1 MRKNIKFTKNNHIL
15 FATTILVS
23 GLLLCGC
30 ANTKDNS
37 SKKTYNHSLQE
48 QETEK
53 TESLVN
59 QEMIDVN
66 EDYLIVSINSADET
80 MRVYRYD
87 NNLEYQYYYGLNTR
101 FLDKY
106 GNYTSVANFQVGDII
121 NISETDL
128 SGKVTEVRKAS
139 DVWVYD
145 DVSRFS
151 INAEAGIL
159 EIADKNYKIGN
170 DTYIFSGGEQTSVET
185 ITDQDELSVVG
196 IDKKI
201 LSISVTTGHGTLQL
215 ANTGLF
221 EESYL
226 QLNRNIFAMITENME
241 MELPEGVYTLVVA
254 NNGWGGSKEIEI
266 KRNETTLVNLEEI
279 KGEGPSYGEVMFVVD
294 VEDAKIYIDNEQ
306 VDISAP
312 VQLTYGAHSFEI
324 VAEGYDKWKKT
335 LYVNSPEATIE
346 LTLEDSDKKN
356 DSGSGNNGS
365 ENNGSTENS
374 SGSGNDSSNGGG
386 AGNSGSGENN
396 SNNGEN
402 AGNSGNNSSNGGN
415 NTSNGGNNTSGN
427 NSNLRLDS
435 ISSDDLKDY
444 LSTLSSL
451 LDSL

>member
-1 MRKNIKFTKNNHIL
+1 MRKNIKFTKINNIL
-15 FATTILVS
+15 FMTTILVS

-30 ANTKDNS
+30 ANSKDNT
-37 SKKTYNHSLQE
+37 SKRTYNHSLQKE
-48 QETEK
+48 ATEK
-53 TESLVN
+53 EESLVN
-59 QEMIDVN
+59 SDQIDIN

-145 DVSRFS
+145 EVSRFS
-151 INAEAGIL
+151 INAQEGIL
-159 EIADKNYKIGN
+159 EIADKNYRIDN

-185 ITDQDELSVVG
+185 ITDQDKLSVVG

-294 VEDAKIYIDNEQ
+294 VDDAQIFIDDEQ

-346 LTLEDSDKKN
+346 LTLEDSDKSKADGSN
-356 DSGSGNNGS
+356 TNNASQTDTGSG
-365 ENNGSTENS
+365 
-374 SGSGNDSSNGGG
+374 
-386 AGNSGSGENN
+386 AGTGTTNN
-396 SNNGEN
+396 SNN
-402 AGNSGNNSSNGGN
+402 AGGTG
-415 NTSNGGNNTSGN
+415 TTN
-427 NSNLRLDS
+427 NSNNTAGTGTTNTGNANNGNANDNSLRLDS

>member
-1 MRKNIKFTKNNHIL
+1 MRKNIKFTKINNIL
-15 FATTILVS
+15 FMTTILVS

-30 ANTKDNS
+30 ANSKDNT
-37 SKKTYNHSLQE
+37 SKRTYNHSLQKE
-48 QETEK
+48 ATEK
-53 TESLVN
+53 EESLVN
-59 QEMIDVN
+59 SDQIDIN

-145 DVSRFS
+145 EVSRFS
-151 INAEAGIL
+151 INAQEGIL
-159 EIADKNYKIGN
+159 EIADKNYRIDN

-185 ITDQDELSVVG
+185 ITDQDKLSVVG

-294 VEDAKIYIDNEQ
+294 VDDAQIFIDDEQ

-346 LTLEDSDKKN
+346 LTLEDSDKSKADGSN
-356 DSGSGNNGS
+356 TNNASQTDTGSGAGTGTTNN
-365 ENNGSTENS
+365 
-374 SGSGNDSSNGGG
+374 SNKAGGTG
-386 AGNSGSGENN
+386 TTNN
-396 SNNGEN
+396 SNNPAGTGTTSTGN
-402 AGNSGNNSSNGGN
+402 ANNGNANDNS
-415 NTSNGGNNTSGN
+415 
-427 NSNLRLDS
+427 LRLDS

>member
-1 MRKNIKFTKNNHIL
+1 MRKNIKFTKINNIL
-15 FATTILVS
+15 FMTTILVS

-30 ANTKDNS
+30 ANSKDNT
-37 SKKTYNHSLQE
+37 SKRTYNHSLQKE
-48 QETEK
+48 ATEK
-53 TESLVN
+53 EESLVN
-59 QEMIDVN
+59 SDQIDIN

-145 DVSRFS
+145 EVSRFS
-151 INAEAGIL
+151 INAQEGIL
-159 EIADKNYKIGN
+159 EIADKNYRIDN

-185 ITDQDELSVVG
+185 ITDQDKLSVIG

-294 VEDAKIYIDNEQ
+294 VDDAQIFIDDEQ

-346 LTLEDSDKKN
+346 LTLEDSDKSKADGSN
-356 DSGSGNNGS
+356 TNNASQTDAGSG
-365 ENNGSTENS
+365 
-374 SGSGNDSSNGGG
+374 
-386 AGNSGSGENN
+386 AGTGTTNN
-396 SNNGEN
+396 SNN
-402 AGNSGNNSSNGGN
+402 AGGTG
-415 NTSNGGNNTSGN
+415 TTN
-427 NSNLRLDS
+427 NSNNTGGTGTTNTGNANNSTGGNGTANDNSLRLDS

>member
-1 MRKNIKFTKNNHIL
+1 MRKNIKFTKINNIL
-15 FATTILVS
+15 FMTTILVS

-30 ANTKDNS
+30 ANSKDNT
-37 SKKTYNHSLQE
+37 SKRTYNHSLQKE
-48 QETEK
+48 ATEK
-53 TESLVN
+53 EESLVN
-59 QEMIDVN
+59 SDQIDIN

-145 DVSRFS
+145 EVSRFS
-151 INAEAGIL
+151 INAQEGIL
-159 EIADKNYKIGN
+159 EIADKNYRIDN

-185 ITDQDELSVVG
+185 ITDQDKLSVVG

-294 VEDAKIYIDNEQ
+294 VDDAQIFIDDEQ

-346 LTLEDSDKKN
+346 LTLEDSDKSKADGSN
-356 DSGSGNNGS
+356 TNNASQTDAGSG
-365 ENNGSTENS
+365 
-374 SGSGNDSSNGGG
+374 
-386 AGNSGSGENN
+386 AGTGTTNN
-396 SNNGEN
+396 SNN
-402 AGNSGNNSSNGGN
+402 AGGTG
-415 NTSNGGNNTSGN
+415 TTN
-427 NSNLRLDS
+427 NSNNTGGTGTTNTGNANNGYANDKSLRLDS

>member
-1 MRKNIKFTKNNHIL
+1 MRKNIKFTKINNIL
-15 FATTILVS
+15 FMTTILVS

-30 ANTKDNS
+30 ANSKDNT
-37 SKKTYNHSLQE
+37 SKRTYNHSLQKE
-48 QETEK
+48 ATEK
-53 TESLVN
+53 EESLVN
-59 QEMIDVN
+59 SDQIDIN

-145 DVSRFS
+145 EVSRFS
-151 INAEAGIL
+151 INAQEGIL
-159 EIADKNYKIGN
+159 EIADKNYRIDN

-185 ITDQDELSVVG
+185 ITDQDKLSVVG

-294 VEDAKIYIDNEQ
+294 VDDAQIFIDDEQ

-346 LTLEDSDKKN
+346 LTLEDSDKSKADGSN
-356 DSGSGNNGS
+356 TNNASQTDTGSGAGTGTTNTGNANNG
-365 ENNGSTENS
+365 
-374 SGSGNDSSNGGG
+374 
-386 AGNSGSGENN
+386 
-396 SNNGEN
+396 N
-402 AGNSGNNSSNGGN
+402 AGNSNSTGGN
-415 NTSNGGNNTSGN
+415 GTANDN
-427 NSNLRLDS
+427 NLRLDS

>member
-1 MRKNIKFTKNNHIL
+1 MRKNIKFTKINNIL
-15 FATTILVS
+15 FMTTILVS

-30 ANTKDNS
+30 ANSKDNT
-37 SKKTYNHSLQE
+37 SKRTYNHSLQKE
-48 QETEK
+48 ATENE
-53 TESLVN
+53 ESLVN
-59 QEMIDVN
+59 SDQIDIN

-145 DVSRFS
+145 EVSRFS
-151 INAEAGIL
+151 INAQEGIL
-159 EIADKNYKIGN
+159 EIADKNYRIDN

-185 ITDQDELSVVG
+185 ITDQDKLSVIG

-294 VEDAKIYIDNEQ
+294 VDDAQIFIDDEQ

-346 LTLEDSDKKN
+346 LTLEDSDKSKADGSN
-356 DSGSGNNGS
+356 TNNASQTDTGSG
-365 ENNGSTENS
+365 
-374 SGSGNDSSNGGG
+374 
-386 AGNSGSGENN
+386 AGTGTTNN
-396 SNNGEN
+396 SNN
-402 AGNSGNNSSNGGN
+402 AGGTG
-415 NTSNGGNNTSGN
+415 TTN
-427 NSNLRLDS
+427 NSNNTGGTGTTNTGNANNSTGGNGTANDNSLRLDS

>member
-1 MRKNIKFTKNNHIL
+1 MRKNIKFTKINNIL
-15 FATTILVS
+15 FMTTILVS

-30 ANTKDNS
+30 ANSKDNT
-37 SKKTYNHSLQE
+37 SKRTYNHSLQKE
-48 QETEK
+48 ATENE
-53 TESLVN
+53 ESLVN
-59 QEMIDVN
+59 SDQIDIN

-145 DVSRFS
+145 EVSRFS
-151 INAEAGIL
+151 INAQEGIL
-159 EIADKNYKIGN
+159 EIADKNYRIDN

-185 ITDQDELSVVG
+185 ITDQDKLSVVG

-294 VEDAKIYIDNEQ
+294 VDDAQIFIDDEQ

-346 LTLEDSDKKN
+346 LTLEDSDKSKADGSN
-356 DSGSGNNGS
+356 TNNASQTDTGSG
-365 ENNGSTENS
+365 
-374 SGSGNDSSNGGG
+374 
-386 AGNSGSGENN
+386 AGTGTTNN
-396 SNNGEN
+396 SNN
-402 AGNSGNNSSNGGN
+402 AGGTG
-415 NTSNGGNNTSGN
+415 TTN
-427 NSNLRLDS
+427 NSNNTGGTGTTNTGNANNGNANDNSLRLDS

>member
-1 MRKNIKFTKNNHIL
+1 MRKNIKFTKINNIL
-15 FATTILVS
+15 FMTTILVS

-30 ANTKDNS
+30 ANSKDNT
-37 SKKTYNHSLQE
+37 SKRTYNHSLQKE
-48 QETEK
+48 ATENE
-53 TESLVN
+53 ESLVN
-59 QEMIDVN
+59 SDQIDIN

-145 DVSRFS
+145 EVSRFS
-151 INAEAGIL
+151 INAQEGIL
-159 EIADKNYKIGN
+159 EIADKNYRIDN

-185 ITDQDELSVVG
+185 ITDQDKLSVVG

-294 VEDAKIYIDNEQ
+294 VDDAQIFIDDEQ

-346 LTLEDSDKKN
+346 LTLEDSDKSKADGSN
-356 DSGSGNNGS
+356 TNNASQTDAGSG
-365 ENNGSTENS
+365 
-374 SGSGNDSSNGGG
+374 
-386 AGNSGSGENN
+386 AGTGTTNN
-396 SNNGEN
+396 SNN
-402 AGNSGNNSSNGGN
+402 AGGTG
-415 NTSNGGNNTSGN
+415 TTN
-427 NSNLRLDS
+427 NSNNTGGTGTTNTGNANNSTGGNGTANDNSLRLDS

>member
-1 MRKNIKFTKNNHIL
+1 MRKNIKFTKINNIL
-15 FATTILVS
+15 FMTTILVS

-30 ANTKDNS
+30 ANSKDNT
-37 SKKTYNHSLQE
+37 SKRTYNHSLQKE
-48 QETEK
+48 ATEK
-53 TESLVN
+53 EESLVN
-59 QEMIDVN
+59 SDQIDIN

-145 DVSRFS
+145 EVSRFS
-151 INAEAGIL
+151 INAQEGIL
-159 EIADKNYKIGN
+159 EIADKNYRIDN

-185 ITDQDELSVVG
+185 ITDQDKLSVVG

-294 VEDAKIYIDNEQ
+294 VDDAQIFIDDEQ

-346 LTLEDSDKKN
+346 LTLEDSDKSKADGSN
-356 DSGSGNNGS
+356 TNNASQTDTGSG
-365 ENNGSTENS
+365 
-374 SGSGNDSSNGGG
+374 
-386 AGNSGSGENN
+386 AGTGTTNN
-396 SNNGEN
+396 SNN
-402 AGNSGNNSSNGGN
+402 AGGTGTTNNSNNTGGTGTTNTGNANNSTGGN
-415 NTSNGGNNTSGN
+415 GTANDN
-427 NSNLRLDS
+427 NLRLDS

>member
-1 MRKNIKFTKNNHIL
+1 MRKNIKFTKINNIL
-15 FATTILVS
+15 FMTTILVS

-30 ANTKDNS
+30 ANSKDNT
-37 SKKTYNHSLQE
+37 SKRTYNHSLQKE
-48 QETEK
+48 ATEK
-53 TESLVN
+53 EESLVN
-59 QEMIDVN
+59 SDQIDIN

-145 DVSRFS
+145 EVSRFS
-151 INAEAGIL
+151 INAQEGIL
-159 EIADKNYKIGN
+159 EIADKNYRIDN

-185 ITDQDELSVVG
+185 ITDQDKLSVIG

-294 VEDAKIYIDNEQ
+294 VDDAQIFIDDEQ

-346 LTLEDSDKKN
+346 LTLEDSDKSKADGSN
-356 DSGSGNNGS
+356 TNNASQTDTGSG
-365 ENNGSTENS
+365 
-374 SGSGNDSSNGGG
+374 
-386 AGNSGSGENN
+386 AGTGTTNN
-396 SNNGEN
+396 SNN
-402 AGNSGNNSSNGGN
+402 AGGTG
-415 NTSNGGNNTSGN
+415 TTN
-427 NSNLRLDS
+427 NSNNTGGTGTTNTGNANNSTGGNGTANDNSLRLDS

>member
-1 MRKNIKFTKNNHIL
+1 MRKNIKFTKINNIL
-15 FATTILVS
+15 FMTTILVS

-30 ANTKDNS
+30 ANSKDNT
-37 SKKTYNHSLQE
+37 SKRTYNHSLQKE
-48 QETEK
+48 ATEK
-53 TESLVN
+53 EESLVN
-59 QEMIDVN
+59 SDQIDIN

-145 DVSRFS
+145 EVSRFS
-151 INAEAGIL
+151 INAQEGIL
-159 EIADKNYKIGN
+159 EIADKNYRIDN

-185 ITDQDELSVVG
+185 ITDQDKLSVVG

-294 VEDAKIYIDNEQ
+294 VDDAQIFIDDEQ

-346 LTLEDSDKKN
+346 LTLEDSDKSKADGSN
-356 DSGSGNNGS
+356 TNNASQTDTGSG
-365 ENNGSTENS
+365 
-374 SGSGNDSSNGGG
+374 
-386 AGNSGSGENN
+386 AGTGTTNN
-396 SNNGEN
+396 SNN
-402 AGNSGNNSSNGGN
+402 AGGTG
-415 NTSNGGNNTSGN
+415 TTN
-427 NSNLRLDS
+427 NSNNTGGTGTTNTGNANNGNANDNSLRLDS

>member
-1 MRKNIKFTKNNHIL
+1 MRKNIKFTKINNIL
-15 FATTILVS
+15 FMTTILVS

-30 ANTKDNS
+30 ANSKDNT
-37 SKKTYNHSLQE
+37 SKRTYNHSLQKE
-48 QETEK
+48 ATENE
-53 TESLVN
+53 ESLVN
-59 QEMIDVN
+59 SDQIDIN

-145 DVSRFS
+145 EVSRFS
-151 INAEAGIL
+151 INAQEGIL
-159 EIADKNYKIGN
+159 EIADKNYRIDN

-185 ITDQDELSVVG
+185 ITDQDKLSVVG

-294 VEDAKIYIDNEQ
+294 VDDAQIFIDDEQ

-346 LTLEDSDKKN
+346 LTLEDSDKSKADGSN
-356 DSGSGNNGS
+356 TNNASQTDTGSG
-365 ENNGSTENS
+365 
-374 SGSGNDSSNGGG
+374 
-386 AGNSGSGENN
+386 AGTGTTNN
-396 SNNGEN
+396 SNNAGGTGTTNNSNNTAGTGTTNTGNANNGN
-402 AGNSGNNSSNGGN
+402 AGNSNSTGGN
-415 NTSNGGNNTSGN
+415 GTANDN
-427 NSNLRLDS
+427 NLRLDS

>member
-1 MRKNIKFTKNNHIL
+1 MRKNIKFTKINNIL
-15 FATTILVS
+15 FMTTILVS

-30 ANTKDNS
+30 ANSKDNT
-37 SKKTYNHSLQE
+37 SKRTYNHSLQKE
-48 QETEK
+48 ATEK
-53 TESLVN
+53 EESLVN
-59 QEMIDVN
+59 SDQIDIN

-145 DVSRFS
+145 EVSRFS
-151 INAEAGIL
+151 INAQEGIL
-159 EIADKNYKIGN
+159 EIADKNYRIDN

-185 ITDQDELSVVG
+185 ITDQDKLSVVG

-294 VEDAKIYIDNEQ
+294 VDDAQIFIDDEQ

-346 LTLEDSDKKN
+346 LTLEDSDKSKADGSN
-356 DSGSGNNGS
+356 TNNASQTDTGSG
-365 ENNGSTENS
+365 
-374 SGSGNDSSNGGG
+374 
-386 AGNSGSGENN
+386 AGTGTTNN
-396 SNNGEN
+396 SNNAGGTGTTNNSNNTAGTGTTNTGNANNGN
-402 AGNSGNNSSNGGN
+402 AGNSNSTGGN
-415 NTSNGGNNTSGN
+415 GTANDN
-427 NSNLRLDS
+427 NLRLDS

>member
-1 MRKNIKFTKNNHIL
+1 MRKNIKFTKINNIL
-15 FATTILVS
+15 FMTTILVS

-30 ANTKDNS
+30 ANSKDNT
-37 SKKTYNHSLQE
+37 SKRTYNHSLQKE
-48 QETEK
+48 ATEK
-53 TESLVN
+53 EESLVN
-59 QEMIDVN
+59 SDQIDIN

-145 DVSRFS
+145 EVSRFS
-151 INAEAGIL
+151 INAQEGIL
-159 EIADKNYKIGN
+159 EIADKNYRIDN

-185 ITDQDELSVVG
+185 ITDQDKLSVVG

-294 VEDAKIYIDNEQ
+294 VDDAQIFIDDEQ

-346 LTLEDSDKKN
+346 LTLEDSDKSKADGSN
-356 DSGSGNNGS
+356 TNNASQTDTGSG
-365 ENNGSTENS
+365 
-374 SGSGNDSSNGGG
+374 
-386 AGNSGSGENN
+386 AGTGTTNN
-396 SNNGEN
+396 SNNAGGTGTTNNSNNTGGTGTTNTGNANNGN
-402 AGNSGNNSSNGGN
+402 AGNSNSTGGN
-415 NTSNGGNNTSGN
+415 GTANDN
-427 NSNLRLDS
+427 NLRLDS

>member
-1 MRKNIKFTKNNHIL
+1 MRKNIKFTKINNIL
-15 FATTILVS
+15 FMTTILVS

-30 ANTKDNS
+30 ANSNDNT
-37 SKKTYNHSLQE
+37 SKRTYNHSLQKE
-48 QETEK
+48 ATEK
-53 TESLVN
+53 EESLVN
-59 QEMIDVN
+59 SDQIDIN

-145 DVSRFS
+145 EVSRFS
-151 INAEAGIL
+151 INAQEGIL
-159 EIADKNYKIGN
+159 EIADKNYRIDN

-185 ITDQDELSVVG
+185 ITDQDKLSVVG

-294 VEDAKIYIDNEQ
+294 VDDAQIFIDDEQ

-346 LTLEDSDKKN
+346 LTLEDSDKSKADGSN
-356 DSGSGNNGS
+356 TNNASQTDTGSG
-365 ENNGSTENS
+365 
-374 SGSGNDSSNGGG
+374 
-386 AGNSGSGENN
+386 AGTGTTNN
-396 SNNGEN
+396 SNN
-402 AGNSGNNSSNGGN
+402 AGGTG
-415 NTSNGGNNTSGN
+415 TTN
-427 NSNLRLDS
+427 NSNNTGGTGTTNTGNANNGNANDNSLRLDS

>member
-1 MRKNIKFTKNNHIL
+1 MRKNIKFTKINNIL
-15 FATTILVS
+15 FMTTILVS

-30 ANTKDNS
+30 ANSKDNT
-37 SKKTYNHSLQE
+37 SKRTYNHSLQKE
-48 QETEK
+48 ATEK
-53 TESLVN
+53 EESLVN
-59 QEMIDVN
+59 SDQIDIN

-145 DVSRFS
+145 EVSRFS
-151 INAEAGIL
+151 INAQEGIL
-159 EIADKNYKIGN
+159 EIADKNYRIDN

-185 ITDQDELSVVG
+185 ITDQDKLSVVG

-294 VEDAKIYIDNEQ
+294 VDDAQIFIDDEQ

-346 LTLEDSDKKN
+346 LTLEDSDKSKADGSN
-356 DSGSGNNGS
+356 TNNASQTDTGSG
-365 ENNGSTENS
+365 
-374 SGSGNDSSNGGG
+374 
-386 AGNSGSGENN
+386 AGTGTTNN
-396 SNNGEN
+396 SNN
-402 AGNSGNNSSNGGN
+402 AGGTG
-415 NTSNGGNNTSGN
+415 TTN
-427 NSNLRLDS
+427 NSNNTGGTGTTNTGNANNSTGGNGTANDNSLRLDS

>member
-1 MRKNIKFTKNNHIL
+1 M
-15 FATTILVS
+15 TTILVS

-30 ANTKDNS
+30 ANSKDNT
-37 SKKTYNHSLQE
+37 SKRIYNHSLQKE
-48 QETEK
+48 ATEK
-53 TESLVN
+53 EESLVN
-59 QEMIDVN
+59 SDQIDIN

-145 DVSRFS
+145 EVSRFS
-151 INAEAGIL
+151 INAQEGIL
-159 EIADKNYKIGN
+159 EIADKNYRIDN

-185 ITDQDELSVVG
+185 ITDQDKLSVVG

-294 VEDAKIYIDNEQ
+294 VDDAQIFIDDEQ

-346 LTLEDSDKKN
+346 LTLEDSDKSKADGSN
-356 DSGSGNNGS
+356 TNNASQTDTGSG
-365 ENNGSTENS
+365 
-374 SGSGNDSSNGGG
+374 
-386 AGNSGSGENN
+386 AGTGTTNN
-396 SNNGEN
+396 SNNAGGTGTTNNSNNTAGTGTTNTGNANNGN
-402 AGNSGNNSSNGGN
+402 AGNSNSTGGN
-415 NTSNGGNNTSGN
+415 GTANDN
-427 NSNLRLDS
+427 NLRLDS

>member
-1 MRKNIKFTKNNHIL
+1 MRKNIKFTKINNIL
-15 FATTILVS
+15 FMTTILVS

-30 ANTKDNS
+30 ANSKDNT
-37 SKKTYNHSLQE
+37 SKRTYNHSLQKE
-48 QETEK
+48 ATEK
-53 TESLVN
+53 EESLVN
-59 QEMIDVN
+59 SDQIDIN

-145 DVSRFS
+145 EVSRFS
-151 INAEAGIL
+151 INAQEGIL
-159 EIADKNYKIGN
+159 EIADKNYRIDN
-170 DTYIFSGGEQTSVET
+170 DTYIFSGGEQTSVEA
-185 ITDQDELSVVG
+185 ITDQDKLSVIG

-294 VEDAKIYIDNEQ
+294 VDDAQIFIDDEQ

-346 LTLEDSDKKN
+346 LTLEDSDKNKADGSN
-356 DSGSGNNGS
+356 TNNASQTDTGSG
-365 ENNGSTENS
+365 
-374 SGSGNDSSNGGG
+374 
-386 AGNSGSGENN
+386 AGTGTTNN
-396 SNNGEN
+396 SNN
-402 AGNSGNNSSNGGN
+402 AGGTG
-415 NTSNGGNNTSGN
+415 TTN
-427 NSNLRLDS
+427 NSNNTGGTGTTNTGNANNSTGGNGTANDNSLRLDS

>member
-1 MRKNIKFTKNNHIL
+1 MRKNIKFTKINNIL
-15 FATTILVS
+15 FMTTILVS

-30 ANTKDNS
+30 ANSKDNT
-37 SKKTYNHSLQE
+37 SKRTYNHSLQKE
-48 QETEK
+48 ATEK
-53 TESLVN
+53 EESLVN
-59 QEMIDVN
+59 SDQIDIN

-145 DVSRFS
+145 EVSRFS
-151 INAEAGIL
+151 INAQEGIL
-159 EIADKNYKIGN
+159 EIADKNYRIDN

-185 ITDQDELSVVG
+185 ITDQDKLSVVG

-294 VEDAKIYIDNEQ
+294 VDDAQIFIDDEQ

-346 LTLEDSDKKN
+346 LTLEDSDKSKADGSN
-356 DSGSGNNGS
+356 TNNASQTDAGSG
-365 ENNGSTENS
+365 
-374 SGSGNDSSNGGG
+374 
-386 AGNSGSGENN
+386 AGTGTTNN
-396 SNNGEN
+396 SNN
-402 AGNSGNNSSNGGN
+402 AGGTG
-415 NTSNGGNNTSGN
+415 TTN
-427 NSNLRLDS
+427 NSNNTGGTGTTNTGNANNSTGGNGTANDNSLRLDS

>member
-1 MRKNIKFTKNNHIL
+1 MRKNIKFTKINNIL
-15 FATTILVS
+15 FMTTILVS

-30 ANTKDNS
+30 ANSKDNT
-37 SKKTYNHSLQE
+37 SKRIYNHSLQKE
-48 QETEK
+48 ATEK
-53 TESLVN
+53 EESLVN
-59 QEMIDVN
+59 SDQIDIN

-145 DVSRFS
+145 EVSRFS
-151 INAEAGIL
+151 INAQEGIL
-159 EIADKNYKIGN
+159 EIADKNYRIDN

-185 ITDQDELSVVG
+185 ITDQDKLSVVG

-294 VEDAKIYIDNEQ
+294 VDDAQIFIDDEQ

-346 LTLEDSDKKN
+346 LTLEDSDKSKADGSN
-356 DSGSGNNGS
+356 TNNASQTDTGSG
-365 ENNGSTENS
+365 
-374 SGSGNDSSNGGG
+374 
-386 AGNSGSGENN
+386 AGTGTTNN
-396 SNNGEN
+396 SNNAGGTGTTNNSNNTAGTGTTNTGNANNGN
-402 AGNSGNNSSNGGN
+402 AGNSNSTGGN
-415 NTSNGGNNTSGN
+415 GTANDN
-427 NSNLRLDS
+427 NLRLDS

>member
-1 MRKNIKFTKNNHIL
+1 MRKNIKFTKINNIL
-15 FATTILVS
+15 FMTTILVS

-30 ANTKDNS
+30 ANSKDNT
-37 SKKTYNHSLQE
+37 SKRIYNHSLQKE
-48 QETEK
+48 ATEK
-53 TESLVN
+53 EESLVN
-59 QEMIDVN
+59 SDQIDIN

-139 DVWVYD
+139 DVWEYD
-145 DVSRFS
+145 EVSRFS
-151 INAEAGIL
+151 INAQEGIL
-159 EIADKNYKIGN
+159 EIADKNYRIDN

-185 ITDQDELSVVG
+185 ITDQDKLSVVG

-294 VEDAKIYIDNEQ
+294 VDDAQIFIDDEQ

-346 LTLEDSDKKN
+346 LTLEDSDKSKADGSN
-356 DSGSGNNGS
+356 TNNASQTDTGSG
-365 ENNGSTENS
+365 
-374 SGSGNDSSNGGG
+374 
-386 AGNSGSGENN
+386 AGTGTTNN
-396 SNNGEN
+396 SNNAGGTGTTNNSNNTAGTGTTNTGNANNGN
-402 AGNSGNNSSNGGN
+402 AGNSNSTGGN
-415 NTSNGGNNTSGN
+415 GTANDN
-427 NSNLRLDS
+427 NLRLDS

>member
-1 MRKNIKFTKNNHIL
+1 MRKNIKFTKINNIL
-15 FATTILVS
+15 FMTTILVS

-30 ANTKDNS
+30 ANSKDNT
-37 SKKTYNHSLQE
+37 SKRTYNHSLQKE
-48 QETEK
+48 ATEK
-53 TESLVN
+53 EESLVN
-59 QEMIDVN
+59 SDQIDIN

-145 DVSRFS
+145 EVSRFS
-151 INAEAGIL
+151 INAQEGIL
-159 EIADKNYKIGN
+159 EIADKNYRIDN
-170 DTYIFSGGEQTSVET
+170 DTYIFSGGEQTSVEA
-185 ITDQDELSVVG
+185 ITDQDKLSVIG

-294 VEDAKIYIDNEQ
+294 VDDAQIFIDDEQ

-346 LTLEDSDKKN
+346 LTLEDSDKSKADGSN
-356 DSGSGNNGS
+356 TNNASQTDTGSG
-365 ENNGSTENS
+365 
-374 SGSGNDSSNGGG
+374 
-386 AGNSGSGENN
+386 AGTGTTNN
-396 SNNGEN
+396 SNNAGGTGTTNNSNNTAGTGTTNTGNANNGN
-402 AGNSGNNSSNGGN
+402 AGNSNSTGGN
-415 NTSNGGNNTSGN
+415 GTANDN
-427 NSNLRLDS
+427 NLRLDS

>member
-1 MRKNIKFTKNNHIL
+1 MRKNIKFTKINNIL
-15 FATTILVS
+15 FMTTILVS

-30 ANTKDNS
+30 ANSKDNT
-37 SKKTYNHSLQE
+37 SKRTYNHSLQKE
-48 QETEK
+48 ATEK
-53 TESLVN
+53 EESLVN
-59 QEMIDVN
+59 SDQIDIN

-106 GNYTSVANFQVGDII
+106 GNYTSVANFQAGDII

-145 DVSRFS
+145 EVSRFS
-151 INAEAGIL
+151 INAQEGIL
-159 EIADKNYKIGN
+159 EIADKNYRIDN

-185 ITDQDELSVVG
+185 ITDQDKLSVVG

-294 VEDAKIYIDNEQ
+294 VDDAQIFIDDEQ

-346 LTLEDSDKKN
+346 LTLEDSDKSKADGSN
-356 DSGSGNNGS
+356 TNNASQTDTGSG
-365 ENNGSTENS
+365 
-374 SGSGNDSSNGGG
+374 
-386 AGNSGSGENN
+386 AGTGTTNN
-396 SNNGEN
+396 SNN
-402 AGNSGNNSSNGGN
+402 AGGTG
-415 NTSNGGNNTSGN
+415 TTN
-427 NSNLRLDS
+427 NSNNTGGTGTTNTGNANNSTGGNGTANDNSLRLDS

>member
-1 MRKNIKFTKNNHIL
+1 MRKNIKFTKINNIL
-15 FATTILVS
+15 FMTTILVS

-30 ANTKDNS
+30 ANSKDNT
-37 SKKTYNHSLQE
+37 SKRIYNHSLQKE
-48 QETEK
+48 ATEK
-53 TESLVN
+53 EESLVN
-59 QEMIDVN
+59 SDQIDIN

-145 DVSRFS
+145 EVSRFS
-151 INAEAGIL
+151 INAQEGIL
-159 EIADKNYKIGN
+159 EIADKNYRIDN

-185 ITDQDELSVVG
+185 ITDQDKLSVVG

-294 VEDAKIYIDNEQ
+294 VDDAQIFIDDEQ

-346 LTLEDSDKKN
+346 LTLEDSDKSKADGSN
-356 DSGSGNNGS
+356 TNNASQTDTGSG
-365 ENNGSTENS
+365 
-374 SGSGNDSSNGGG
+374 
-386 AGNSGSGENN
+386 AGTGTTNN
-396 SNNGEN
+396 SNN
-402 AGNSGNNSSNGGN
+402 AGGTG
-415 NTSNGGNNTSGN
+415 TTN
-427 NSNLRLDS
+427 NSNNTGGTGTTNTGNANDNSLRLDS

>member
-1 MRKNIKFTKNNHIL
+1 MRKNIKFTKINNIL
-15 FATTILVS
+15 FMTTILVS

-30 ANTKDNS
+30 ANSKDNT
-37 SKKTYNHSLQE
+37 SKRTYNHSLQKE
-48 QETEK
+48 ATEK
-53 TESLVN
+53 EESLVN
-59 QEMIDVN
+59 SDQIDIN

-145 DVSRFS
+145 EVSRFS
-151 INAEAGIL
+151 INAQEGIL
-159 EIADKNYKIGN
+159 EIADKNYRIDN

-185 ITDQDELSVVG
+185 ITDQDKLSVVG

-294 VEDAKIYIDNEQ
+294 VDDAQIFIDDEQ

-346 LTLEDSDKKN
+346 LTLEDSDKSKADGSN
-356 DSGSGNNGS
+356 TNNASQTDTGSG
-365 ENNGSTENS
+365 
-374 SGSGNDSSNGGG
+374 
-386 AGNSGSGENN
+386 AGTGTTNN
-396 SNNGEN
+396 SNN
-402 AGNSGNNSSNGGN
+402 AGGTG
-415 NTSNGGNNTSGN
+415 TTN
-427 NSNLRLDS
+427 NSNNTGGTGTTNTGNANDNSLRLDS

>member
-1 MRKNIKFTKNNHIL
+1 MRKNIKFTKINNIL
-15 FATTILVS
+15 FMTTILVS

-30 ANTKDNS
+30 ANSNDNT
-37 SKKTYNHSLQE
+37 SKRTYNHSLQKE
-48 QETEK
+48 ATEK
-53 TESLVN
+53 EESLVN
-59 QEMIDVN
+59 SDQIDIN

-145 DVSRFS
+145 EVSRFS
-151 INAEAGIL
+151 INAQEGIL
-159 EIADKNYKIGN
+159 EIADKNYRIDN

-185 ITDQDELSVVG
+185 ITDQDKLSVIG

-294 VEDAKIYIDNEQ
+294 VDDAQIFIDDEQ

-346 LTLEDSDKKN
+346 LTLEDSDKSKADGSN
-356 DSGSGNNGS
+356 TNNASQTDAGSG
-365 ENNGSTENS
+365 
-374 SGSGNDSSNGGG
+374 
-386 AGNSGSGENN
+386 AGTGTTNN
-396 SNNGEN
+396 SNN
-402 AGNSGNNSSNGGN
+402 AGGTG
-415 NTSNGGNNTSGN
+415 TTN
-427 NSNLRLDS
+427 NSNNTGGTGTTNTGNANNSTGGNGTANDNSLRLDS